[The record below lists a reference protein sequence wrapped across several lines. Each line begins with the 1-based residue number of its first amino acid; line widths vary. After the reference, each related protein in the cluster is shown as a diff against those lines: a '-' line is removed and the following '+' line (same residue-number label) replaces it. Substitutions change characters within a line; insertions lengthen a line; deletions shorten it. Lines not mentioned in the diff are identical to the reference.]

1 MRKKNLK
8 NTSTTAL
15 IVLSMVSMAS
25 ISSVLITPALSKIQ
39 RTYTIS
45 DSKIDLLM
53 STFLI
58 GYMIGQLL
66 YGPLA
71 NRYGR
76 IRTLRIGLIINLLGI
91 FVGIIAVTT
100 NYYFLLLSSRFITA
114 LGASAGLVLSFILLN
129 EYLESKAA
137 KQAMTFIPLS
147 FTLGIAISVFTG
159 GIITEYFGW
168 QYCYVALLIHGIF
181 YYWVSFFLSET
192 LSNDAKQVI
201 SLKSISNQ
209 FKAGFKNTTLIIYG
223 LILGFTTIYAYT
235 YSIQAPLI
243 ANNIFHLSP
252 GSYGSWNLLNTIG
265 MLMGIVLSAY
275 LAKKFSSNLLITAGY
290 FLTFTVVLILYG
302 IYELSANHYPLWFF
316 IGTSSLYII
325 TSIIYTN
332 AGFLASNSIPDRASA
347 SSVMNF
353 INIGSAE
360 LAISGKS
367 FLPID
372 EIGVFLIVISV
383 AAGITFLL
391 FKLIVRKS

>member
-1 MRKKNLK
+1 MHNKNLK
-8 NTSTTAL
+8 KSNIITL
-15 IVLSMVSMAS
+15 IVISMVSMAS
-25 ISSVLITPALSKIQ
+25 ISSVLITPALSNIQ
-39 RTYTIS
+39 KTYTIS
-45 DSKIDLLM
+45 DANIALLM

-76 IRTLRIGLIINLLGI
+76 IRTLRIGLMINLLGI
-91 FVGIIAVTT
+91 VIGIIAVTT
-100 NYYFLLLSSRFITA
+100 NYYLLLLSSRFITA

-147 FTLGIAISVFTG
+147 FTLGIAISVFIG

-168 QYCYVALLIHGIF
+168 QYCYIALLIHGVF
-181 YYWVSFFLSET
+181 YYWVSFFLPET
-192 LSNDAKQVI
+192 LLNDSKQLI
-201 SLKSISNQ
+201 SIRSILGQ
-209 FKAGFKNTTLIIYG
+209 FKAGFKNATLIIYG

-252 GSYGSWNLLNTIG
+252 GAYGSWNLLNTIG
-265 MLMGIVLSAY
+265 MLIGIALSGY
-275 LAKKFSSNLLITAGY
+275 LAKKFSSNSLIAAGY
-290 FLTFTVVLILYG
+290 FLTLTVVLILYG
-302 IYELSANHYPLWFF
+302 IYVLNANDYPLWFF
-316 IGTSSLYII
+316 TGTSLLYII

-360 LAISGKS
+360 LAISGKA
-367 FLPID
+367 FLPFS
-372 EIGVFLIVISV
+372 EIAVFLIVINA

-391 FKLIVRKS
+391 FKSIVSKP